1 MRVLGPND
9 EVIRELE
16 HAFTHITMHIR
27 GLDVTIRSTSRAG
40 ESEASEAEDMLHT
53 IIDAAYRE
61 PMDAVTAR
69 RMLDQRVLSNTV
81 RDEAPGHGAATDKV
95 RRARALR
102 RDDARDARG
111 TYRKPHTPGVITY
124 AAGYPVRP
132 KTLGQAGYVQAI
144 DEHTITFGIG
154 PAGTGKTYLA
164 VAKAVRAFQEG
175 QVRRII
181 LTRPAV
187 EAGENLGFLPGS
199 LNEKVDPYL
208 RPLYDALSDMFG
220 PERMRALLDDGT
232 IEVAPLAYMR
242 GRTLN
247 DAYVI
252 LDEAQNTTAQQM
264 KMFLTRLGFNTKM
277 VVTGDITLGGSVIH
291 LTDTAGQH
299 DTEDPVERLGVERA
313 RRAAAASDVVLAVLD
328 ASVPPAADDL
338 ALLGQLRGDNTA
350 LLLNKADLPARLTP
364 EDAAALLPG
373 ATVLSLSAH
382 DPATLQPLRAYLA
395 AQAAVSD
402 ALTLTQPRHLE
413 AARRA
418 ASHLRQAAEADLMDM
433 AAIDLLSA
441 QSALGE
447 ITGDQVEERLLD
459 QVFSQFCVGK

>member
-1 MRVLGPND
+1 MATTTRTVRIPEQLDTVRVLGPND

-277 VVTGDITLGGSVIH
+277 VVTGDITQVDLAAPRSGLATIERVLRGIDDIAFVHLGAADVVRHALVGRIV
-291 LTDTAGQH
+291 DAY
-299 DTEDPVERLGVERA
+299 DRYDA
-313 RRAAAASDVVLAVLD
+313 ARAARAAQR
-328 ASVPPAADDL
+328 AA
-338 ALLGQLRGDNTA
+338 
-350 LLLNKADLPARLTP
+350 
-364 EDAAALLPG
+364 G
-373 ATVLSLSAH
+373 AT
-382 DPATLQPLRAYLA
+382 
-395 AQAAVSD
+395 AQHEGKD
-402 ALTLTQPRHLE
+402 G
-413 AARRA
+413 
-418 ASHLRQAAEADLMDM
+418 
-433 AAIDLLSA
+433 A
-441 QSALGE
+441 Q
-447 ITGDQVEERLLD
+447 
-459 QVFSQFCVGK
+459 

>member
-1 MRVLGPND
+1 MATTTRTVRIPEQLDTVRVLGPND

-111 TYRKPHTPGVITY
+111 TYRKPHTPGVIPY

-277 VVTGDITLGGSVIH
+277 VVTGDITQVDLAAPRSGLATIERVLRGIDDIAFVHLGAADVVRHALVGRIV
-291 LTDTAGQH
+291 DAY
-299 DTEDPVERLGVERA
+299 ERYDEA
-313 RRAAAASDVVLAVLD
+313 RAARAAQR
-328 ASVPPAADDL
+328 AA
-338 ALLGQLRGDNTA
+338 
-350 LLLNKADLPARLTP
+350 
-364 EDAAALLPG
+364 G
-373 ATVLSLSAH
+373 AT
-382 DPATLQPLRAYLA
+382 
-395 AQAAVSD
+395 AQHEGKD
-402 ALTLTQPRHLE
+402 G
-413 AARRA
+413 
-418 ASHLRQAAEADLMDM
+418 
-433 AAIDLLSA
+433 A
-441 QSALGE
+441 Q
-447 ITGDQVEERLLD
+447 
-459 QVFSQFCVGK
+459 

>member
-1 MRVLGPND
+1 MTSQDTIAAIATAPGQGGVGIVRISGAQAEQVLMQVFRPGKAAPLTSHMLTYGYVMDGGERVDECMAVLMRAPRSYT
-9 EVIRELE
+9 RE
-16 HAFTHITMHIR
+16 
-27 GLDVTIRSTSRAG
+27 DV
-40 ESEASEAEDMLHT
+40 AELQLHGG
-53 IIDAAYRE
+53 AY
-61 PMDAVTAR
+61 
-69 RMLDQRVLSNTV
+69 LCQRVLALCL
-81 RDEAPGHGAATDKV
+81 RCGARLAAPGEFT
-95 RRARALR
+95 RRAFLNGRIDLSQAEAVMGLISAQGEQARRAALR
-102 RDDARDARG
+102 QLEGGASSFIRQ
-111 TYRKPHTPGVITY
+111 
-124 AAGYPVRP
+124 AAEELYD
-132 KTLGQAGYVQAI
+132 LQAGIAACI
-144 DEHTITFGIG
+144 DFPEEISEEEAASGLR
-154 PAGTGKTYLA
+154 PRMLALAGTLERACDERAARIVSSGLNVALCGRPNVGKS
-164 VAKAVRAFQEG
+164 
-175 QVRRII
+175 
-181 LTRPAV
+181 
-187 EAGENLGFLPGS
+187 S
-199 LNEKVDPYL
+199 LLN
-208 RPLYDALSDMFG
+208 
-220 PERMRALLDDGT
+220 ALLGEERAIVTDVPGT
-232 IEVAPLAYMR
+232 
-242 GRTLN
+242 
-247 DAYVI
+247 
-252 LDEAQNTTAQQM
+252 
-264 KMFLTRLGFNTKM
+264 TRDM
-277 VVTGDITLGGSVIH
+277 VTGDITLGGSVIH

-459 QVFSQFCVGK
+459 RVFSQFCVGK

>member
-1 MRVLGPND
+1 MATTTRTVRIPEQLDTVGVLGPND

-277 VVTGDITLGGSVIH
+277 VVTGDITQVDLAAPRSGLATIERVLRGIDDIAFVHLGAADVVRHALVGRIV
-291 LTDTAGQH
+291 DAY
-299 DTEDPVERLGVERA
+299 DRYDA
-313 RRAAAASDVVLAVLD
+313 ARAARAAQR
-328 ASVPPAADDL
+328 AA
-338 ALLGQLRGDNTA
+338 
-350 LLLNKADLPARLTP
+350 
-364 EDAAALLPG
+364 G
-373 ATVLSLSAH
+373 AT
-382 DPATLQPLRAYLA
+382 
-395 AQAAVSD
+395 AQHEGKD
-402 ALTLTQPRHLE
+402 G
-413 AARRA
+413 
-418 ASHLRQAAEADLMDM
+418 
-433 AAIDLLSA
+433 A
-441 QSALGE
+441 Q
-447 ITGDQVEERLLD
+447 
-459 QVFSQFCVGK
+459 

>member
-1 MRVLGPND
+1 MATTTRTVRIPEQLDTVRVLGPND

-61 PMDAVTAR
+61 PMDAVAAR

-277 VVTGDITLGGSVIH
+277 VVTGDITQVDLAAPRSGLATIERVLRGIDDIAFVHLGAADVVRHALVGRIV
-291 LTDTAGQH
+291 DAY
-299 DTEDPVERLGVERA
+299 ERYDEA
-313 RRAAAASDVVLAVLD
+313 RAARAAQR
-328 ASVPPAADDL
+328 AA
-338 ALLGQLRGDNTA
+338 
-350 LLLNKADLPARLTP
+350 
-364 EDAAALLPG
+364 G
-373 ATVLSLSAH
+373 AT
-382 DPATLQPLRAYLA
+382 
-395 AQAAVSD
+395 AQHEGKD
-402 ALTLTQPRHLE
+402 G
-413 AARRA
+413 
-418 ASHLRQAAEADLMDM
+418 
-433 AAIDLLSA
+433 A
-441 QSALGE
+441 Q
-447 ITGDQVEERLLD
+447 
-459 QVFSQFCVGK
+459 

>member
-1 MRVLGPND
+1 MTSQDTIAAIATAPGQGGVGIVRISGAQAEQVLTQVFQPGKAAPLTSHMLTYGHVMDGGERVDECMAVLMRAPRSYT
-9 EVIRELE
+9 RE
-16 HAFTHITMHIR
+16 
-27 GLDVTIRSTSRAG
+27 DV
-40 ESEASEAEDMLHT
+40 AELQLHGGT
-53 IIDAAYRE
+53 Y
-61 PMDAVTAR
+61 
-69 RMLDQRVLSNTV
+69 LCQRVLSLCL
-81 RDEAPGHGAATDKV
+81 RCGARLAAPGEFT
-95 RRARALR
+95 RRAFLNGRIDLSQAEAVMGLISAQGEQARRAALR
-102 RDDARDARG
+102 QLEGGASSFIRQ
-111 TYRKPHTPGVITY
+111 
-124 AAGYPVRP
+124 AAEELYD
-132 KTLGQAGYVQAI
+132 LQAGIAACI
-144 DEHTITFGIG
+144 DFPEEISEEEAASGLR
-154 PAGTGKTYLA
+154 PRMLALAGTLERACDERAARIVSSGLNVALCGRPNVGKS
-164 VAKAVRAFQEG
+164 
-175 QVRRII
+175 
-181 LTRPAV
+181 
-187 EAGENLGFLPGS
+187 S
-199 LNEKVDPYL
+199 LLN
-208 RPLYDALSDMFG
+208 
-220 PERMRALLDDGT
+220 ALLGEERAIVTDVPGT
-232 IEVAPLAYMR
+232 
-242 GRTLN
+242 
-247 DAYVI
+247 
-252 LDEAQNTTAQQM
+252 
-264 KMFLTRLGFNTKM
+264 TRDM
-277 VVTGDITLGGSVIH
+277 VTGDITLGGSVIH

-328 ASVPPAADDL
+328 ASVPPTADDL

-459 QVFSQFCVGK
+459 RVFSQFCVGK